1 MNIVGKTIM
10 VLLFGETLD
19 GHDKPAAVAATAGVA
34 VVDNSIN
41 PVIAALALLQREQII
56 TTEEAMMIAAK
67 PRDDLGKAL
76 SSFAR

>member
-1 MNIVGKTIM
+1 L

-19 GHDKPAAVAATAGVA
+19 GHDKPAPVVATAGVP
-34 VVDNSIN
+34 VLDGSVN

-67 PRDDLGKAL
+67 PRDDFSKAL